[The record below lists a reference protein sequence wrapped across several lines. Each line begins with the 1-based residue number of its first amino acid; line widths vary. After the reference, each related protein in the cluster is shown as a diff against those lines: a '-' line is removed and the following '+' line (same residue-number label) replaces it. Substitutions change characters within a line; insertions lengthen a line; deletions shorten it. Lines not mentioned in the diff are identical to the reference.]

1 MLNFFHTKILVNINN
16 IFLFLSLT
24 SIISWLLFNPVVFL
38 LLVDTP
44 ANFLIIFFIYLLAHT
59 LRLVRIFFFLLEKNE
74 KIIDFQLFHIH
85 SAFFSSLLPYKIGE
99 LIRLSGFLAT
109 SKLKKNSL
117 ALWVNERFFDICS
130 IVITILLIFL
140 LNVEISIYIK
150 NIFLIFT
157 LIIFLG
163 LFLIITLSNFITFLN
178 RYLILNSTSKRSL
191 YLLRYGNFLENL
203 KEIIVSMSA
212 KRFLFLIFI
221 SLAIWLIEIASV
233 FTYIKLFSANIN
245 ISDALATILLG
256 NFGSVNQI
264 DIAPF
269 ILCRTLA
276 LALMI
281 ILFYLLYAIKKYLYK
296 GFKYE

>member
-1 MLNFFHTKILVNINN
+1 
-16 IFLFLSLT
+16 
-24 SIISWLLFNPVVFL
+24 VVFL